1 VLIGIG
7 VGALFHGFVPA
18 GWVSENLGGDSWY
31 TVPAAVVLGIPLY
44 SNATGVIPVAEAML
58 GKGVAVGTTLALM
71 MSVAALSLPEML
83 ILRKVIR
90 WPALALF
97 AGVLAVAFTL
107 VGWGFNA
114 IV

>member
-1 VLIGIG
+1 MSRAIWPSCASRDWSRIG
-7 VGALFHGFVPA
+7 A
-18 GWVSENLGGDSWY
+18 GSGSI
-31 TVPAAVVLGIPLY
+31 TAFI
-44 SNATGVIPVAEAML
+44 IPVAEAML
-58 GKGVAVGTTLALM
+58 SKGVAIGTTLALM

-107 VGWGFNA
+107 VGWGFNLIA
-114 IV
+114 